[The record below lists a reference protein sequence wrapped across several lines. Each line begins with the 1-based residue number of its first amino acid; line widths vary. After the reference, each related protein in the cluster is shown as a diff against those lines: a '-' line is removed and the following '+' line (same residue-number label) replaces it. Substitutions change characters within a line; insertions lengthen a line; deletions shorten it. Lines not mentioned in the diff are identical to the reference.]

1 MHSPAVSPGDATI
14 PRTPT
19 ARVTIRQKGRK
30 VIRPFLARRI
40 TVRVSSV
47 IGAYAFVRPA
57 LVATA
62 SISWALF
69 MPPFGFFFAA
79 RSLIATFFA
88 GFFGA
93 HFAIGLSYVCTSPCA
108 GWLTVYAIVPR

>member
-1 MHSPAVSPGDATI
+1 M
-14 PRTPT
+14 
-19 ARVTIRQKGRK
+19 IR
-30 VIRPFLARRI
+30 
-40 TVRVSSV
+40 
-47 IGAYAFVRPA
+47 AYYFTRPA
-57 LVATA
+57 FPATP

-69 MPPFGFFFAA
+69 IPPFGFFFAA

-93 HFAIGLSYVCTSPCA
+93 HFAIGLSFVCTSPCA